1 MKLVKLWYFF
11 NNKICMGK
19 LKYRLV
25 QLYVIVKYKLR
36 YLEFNRPLV
45 MCFDYWEPRGACHV
59 VADFAFT
66 LLIFF
71 SLYFR
76 CFANIHAWLQFHQT
90 NSLMIFK
97 IISFYLLV
105 SKYHKFGMWCCWCLL
120 PLLCSWGPCLH
131 AFQALQSTYICLQ
144 RLYHTIGVVVTS
156 EQQFMSY
163 GLREILVCT
172 AIM

>member
-1 MKLVKLWYFF
+1 
-11 NNKICMGK
+11 MGK

-76 CFANIHAWLQFHQT
+76 CFANIHA
-90 NSLMIFK
+90 
-97 IISFYLLV
+97 
-105 SKYHKFGMWCCWCLL
+105 
-120 PLLCSWGPCLH
+120 
-131 AFQALQSTYICLQ
+131 
-144 RLYHTIGVVVTS
+144 
-156 EQQFMSY
+156 
-163 GLREILVCT
+163 
-172 AIM
+172 